1 MGLRWVCPQDLR
13 LPEGTHSASSDLLI
27 LPFLLLLERE
37 SDSEGPHKTGD
48 QFRDRYPAS
57 VLDGSLWIPDFK
69 IAAQQHDLLVCRC
82 HLMWVTVTLSLS

>member
-1 MGLRWVCPQDLR
+1 MTVRV
-13 LPEGTHSASSDLLI
+13 LI
-27 LPFLLLLERE
+27 
-37 SDSEGPHKTGD
+37 KTGD